1 MRRDVILILV
11 LALVA
16 TACNR
21 GDDTELTTTTTLS
34 GSQTQ
39 TTSTTSTDGSSDGET
54 TSTTVAGQ
62 VPEYQIIAGDSGD
75 GEYVVLVDPGAYS
88 EQDLRNIM
96 EGIVDEYA
104 PVTVHLIDSEDA
116 RELVLKDEVTE
127 GEQAILDAHYFA
139 RVVNGT
145 SLEFLGP
152 YADLDPVHIGS

>member
-1 MRRDVILILV
+1 MRRYVILILV

-21 GDDTELTTTTTLS
+21 GDDTELTTTTTLA
-34 GSQTQ
+34 GSQPQ
-39 TTSTTSTDGSSDGET
+39 TTSTTSTDGSSDGGT

-62 VPEYQIIAGDSGD
+62 LPEYQIIAGDSGE

-127 GEQAILDAHYFA
+127 AEQAILDAHYFA

-152 YADLDPVHIGS
+152 YSDLDPVHIGS